1 MLQFKER
8 GVTDV
13 KKVLIYGEDGSG
25 KSTFAE
31 KYCKENNLTPVV
43 IDIDDTNYTNLP
55 ILNLDLTIPEN
66 SKTNIEP
73 FRVIR
78 RAIKEIIA
86 DGRFDTIIID
96 GVTSMLEL
104 FTSKAGG
111 IKKYGDRAERFSAI
125 QNLLFSSNMNL
136 IFIGQIDM
144 EPIFNEDFQSPKPVI
159 KINSSVNEKYLTY
172 KSGKEYSHKVL
183 KYRVCENTQP
193 KQIPKEAPTVKEDD
207 VFVTADVVGEP
218 NPLNDPIRNSCIQ
231 IKRMLEREEI
241 EVTKR
246 SMRAKVIQLIEEE
259 ILPAENRE
267 PLIKYIY
274 KHCPEELPE

>member
-193 KQIPKEAPTVKEDD
+193 KQIHKEDD

-218 NPLNDPIRNSCIQ
+218 NPEDDPLKSQCFM
-231 IKRMLEREEI
+231 IKDMLESEGKPATKQNMKMKVVQVARE
-241 EVTKR
+241 
-246 SMRAKVIQLIEEE
+246 QG
-259 ILPAENRE
+259 LPVDNKKALLE
-267 PLIKYIY
+267 YIA
-274 KHCPEELPE
+274 KHCPEELE

>member
-144 EPIFNEDFQSPKPVI
+144 KPIFNEDFQSPKPVI

-218 NPLNDPIRNSCIQ
+218 NPEDDPLKSQCFM
-231 IKRMLEREEI
+231 IKDMLESEGKPATKQNMKMKVVQVARE
-241 EVTKR
+241 
-246 SMRAKVIQLIEEE
+246 QG
-259 ILPAENRE
+259 LPVDNKKALLE
-267 PLIKYIY
+267 YIA
-274 KHCPEELPE
+274 KHCPEELE